1 MSMPRPPLSEMLS
14 AIPGALGIRLEE
26 EPRHEVIEQVEGAHG
41 ESVEIRRYAPAL
53 LAQVTVQGDHEHA
66 MDAAFE
72 KLAGYIY
79 GRNASEEKMH
89 MTTPVYQRASGDA
102 RVPVLQSGDGS
113 GWTVAFFL
121 ANDQSPAD
129 VPAPSDPGITLV
141 QAPESTVAVLR
152 YTGNNDEQ
160 ARAEART
167 RLLATVERATGWAV
181 ADDVVW
187 AQYDQPFAVAFLK
200 RNEAQ
205 VAVRPR

>member
-1 MSMPRPPLSEMLS
+1 MPRPPLSDMLS
-14 AIPGALGIRLEE
+14 AIPGVLGVRLEE
-26 EPRHEVIEQVEGAHG
+26 EPRHEVIEAIEGADG
-41 ESVEIRRYAPAL
+41 DTIEIRRYAPAL
-53 LAQVTVQGDHEHA
+53 LAQVTVQGEHEHA
-66 MDAAFE
+66 LDAAFE

-102 RVPVLQSGDGS
+102 RVPVLASGKGS

-129 VPAPSDPGITLV
+129 VPAPSDPDITLV
-141 QAPESTVAVLR
+141 QASESTVAVLR
-152 YTGNNDEQ
+152 YTGNNDAA
-160 ARAEART
+160 ARAQART
-167 RLLATVERATGWAV
+167 RLLAAVEHATGWAV

-187 AQYDQPFAVAFLK
+187 AQYDQPFAVPFLK

-205 VAVRPR
+205 VAVRQR